1 MRVAVVVFPGTNCE
15 HDAVHALSLIGAE
28 PELVW
33 HRDADLGGA
42 AGVILPGGFAH
53 GDYLRTGAIARFS
66 PVMAEVE
73 RFATAGRPV
82 LGICNGFQI
91 LTEAGLL
98 PGGLVANRDLR
109 FICRPVHVRV
119 EATDSILTRS
129 ARQGQVLRIPLNSY
143 EGNYVAPPADIAALE
158 ATDRVVLRYSDPNG
172 MADATTNPNG
182 SANGIAGI
190 TNAAGNVAGLMPH
203 PERAVEQIL
212 GSSDGKVLLESFVA
226 SLTPVPA

>member
-15 HDAVHALSLIGAE
+15 HDVVHALGLIGAE

-33 HRDADLGGA
+33 HRDTDLAGA

-53 GDYLRTGAIARFS
+53 GDYLRTGAIARLS
-66 PVMAEVE
+66 PVMAEVG

-119 EATDSILTRS
+119 EGTDSILTRG
-129 ARQGQVLRIPLNSY
+129 AVQGQVLRIPLNSY
-143 EGNYVAPPADIAALE
+143 EGNYVAPQADIAALE
-158 ATDRVVLRYSDPNG
+158 ATGRVVLRYSDLDG
-172 MADATTNPNG
+172 MVIEKTNPNG

-203 PERAVEQIL
+203 PERAVDQIL
-212 GSSDGKVLLESFVA
+212 GSSDGKILLESFVA

>member
-15 HDAVHALSLIGAE
+15 HDVVHALGLIGAE

-33 HRDADLGGA
+33 HRDTDLAGA

-119 EATDSILTRS
+119 EATDSILTRG
-129 ARQGQVLRIPLNSY
+129 AVQGQVLRIPLNSY
-143 EGNYVAPPADIAALE
+143 EGNYVAPQADIAALE
-158 ATDRVVLRYSDPNG
+158 AAGRVVLRYSDPEG
-172 MADATTNPNG
+172 MVSEKTNPNG

-203 PERAVEQIL
+203 PERAVDQTL